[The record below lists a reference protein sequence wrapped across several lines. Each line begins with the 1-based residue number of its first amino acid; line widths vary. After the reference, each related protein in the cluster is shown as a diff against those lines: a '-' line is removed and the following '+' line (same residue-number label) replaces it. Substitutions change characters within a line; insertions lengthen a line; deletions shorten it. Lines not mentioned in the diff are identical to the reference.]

1 MAERTGGRRH
11 IAPFTL
17 SAILH
22 AAIATLLFNT
32 LKERKQVA
40 LPPMYRV
47 NIVAAPPGQRAIGE
61 VKNAQPTAS
70 AAVTQ
75 PTAAQSSIKETPAA
89 RATARSKAAP
99 VPPKSDI
106 AKASKAAQKTVST
119 PTTTTSRPGTTAAAK
134 VTDKA
139 KPDAPKAGGG
149 PVGGKGTDVATI
161 RSDGI
166 EFPFPGY
173 LNNIV
178 RQIALNF
185 NPRNPSARL
194 KAEVRFLIHRDGSV
208 SDLTFVR
215 RSGNF
220 SFDLEAQ
227 GAVEA
232 ASSARRFGPL
242 PDGCS
247 DDVLPVV
254 FSFDPEFMK

>member
-1 MAERTGGRRH
+1 MQRRANGSRH

-22 AAIATLLFNT
+22 AAVATLLFNT
-32 LKERKQVA
+32 LKERKPVA

-47 NIVAAPPGQRAIGE
+47 SIVAAPPGARAIGE
-61 VKNAQPTAS
+61 VKSQQAKATTP
-70 AAVTQ
+70 VTQ
-75 PTAAQSSIKETPAA
+75 PSTAQSTVKEMPLPRAKPAPKTPA
-89 RATARSKAAP
+89 RATPTVAKAAP
-99 VPPKSDI
+99 APKAGVPEAKTSPQPK
-106 AKASKAAQKTVST
+106 TE
-119 PTTTTSRPGTTAAAK
+119 
-134 VTDKA
+134 
-139 KPDAPKAGGG
+139 APKAGGG
-149 PVGGKGTDVATI
+149 PTGGKGTDVATV

-178 RQIALNF
+178 RQIAVNF
-185 NPRNPSARL
+185 KPRNPNARL

-208 SDLTFVR
+208 SDLTFIR
-215 RSGNF
+215 KSGNF

-232 ASSARRFGPL
+232 ASSAHAFGPL
-242 PDGCS
+242 PDGFQ

-254 FSFDPEFMK
+254 FSFDPEFLK

>member
-1 MAERTGGRRH
+1 MPRRESGSRLV
-11 IAPFTL
+11 APFTL

-22 AAIATLLFNT
+22 AAVATLLFNT
-32 LKERKQVA
+32 LKERKPVA

-47 NIVAAPPGQRAIGE
+47 EIVAAPPGERAIGE
-61 VKNAQPTAS
+61 VKTAQAKAAAS
-70 AAVTQ
+70 VTQ
-75 PTAAQSSIKETPAA
+75 PTATQSTVKEMPLPTAKPAPKTPR
-89 RATARSKAAP
+89 RATPTQGKVAP
-99 VPPKSDI
+99 SQKVAPPTK
-106 AKASKAAQKTVST
+106 
-119 PTTTTSRPGTTAAAK
+119 AK
-134 VTDKA
+134 VTPQPKA
-139 KPDAPKAGGG
+139 EAPKAGGG
-149 PVGGKGTDVATI
+149 PTGGKGTDVATV

-185 NPRNPSARL
+185 KPRNPVARL

-208 SDLTFVR
+208 SDLTFIR

-232 ASSARRFGPL
+232 ASSTRAFGPL
-242 PDGCS
+242 PTGFP
-247 DDVLPVV
+247 DDALPVV
-254 FSFDPEFMK
+254 FSFDPEFLK

>member
-1 MAERTGGRRH
+1 MPGGAGGSRH

-22 AAIATLLFNT
+22 AAVATLLFNT

-47 NIVAAPPGQRAIGE
+47 NIVAAPAGERAIGE
-61 VKNAQPTAS
+61 VRSGQAQATPSVTQSSASQSTLQERPLPTAK
-70 AAVTQ
+70 
-75 PTAAQSSIKETPAA
+75 PAQKTPA
-89 RATARSKAAP
+89 RATPS
-99 VPPKSDI
+99 V
-106 AKASKAAQKTVST
+106 AKAGDR
-119 PTTTTSRPGTTAAAK
+119 TSAAAK
-134 VTDKA
+134 GATAAKTGAPDAKA
-139 KPDAPKAGGG
+139 VPQPKTQAPKAGGG
-149 PVGGKGTDVATI
+149 PVGGKGTDVATV

-185 NPRNPSARL
+185 KPRNPGARL

-208 SDLTFVR
+208 SDLTFIR

-232 ASSARRFGPL
+232 AASAQRFGPL
-242 PDGCS
+242 PDGFT

-254 FSFDPEFMK
+254 FSFDPEFLK

>member
-1 MAERTGGRRH
+1 MARRAGGSRH
-11 IAPFTL
+11 VAPFTL

-22 AAIATLLFNT
+22 ATIATLLFNT

-47 NIVAAPPGQRAIGE
+47 SIVAAPPGERAIGE
-61 VKNAQPTAS
+61 VRSGQPKATT
-70 AAVTQ
+70 AVTQ
-75 PTAAQSSIKETPAA
+75 PSAAQSTLKEMPLPKAKPAQKTPA
-89 RATARSKAAP
+89 RATPSAP
-99 VPPKSDI
+99 KPA
-106 AKASKAAQKTVST
+106 AKAGAPDAKAVPQPKTE
-119 PTTTTSRPGTTAAAK
+119 
-134 VTDKA
+134 
-139 KPDAPKAGGG
+139 APKAGGG
-149 PVGGKGTDVATI
+149 PVGGKGTDVATV

-185 NPRNPSARL
+185 KPRNTNARL
-194 KAEVRFLIHRDGSV
+194 KAEIRFLTHRDGSV
-208 SDLTFVR
+208 SDLTFIR

-232 ASSARRFGPL
+232 ASSTGRFGPL
-242 PDGCS
+242 PDGFA

-254 FSFDPEFMK
+254 FSFDPEFLK

>member
-1 MAERTGGRRH
+1 MASETGRSRH

-17 SAILH
+17 SALLH
-22 AAIATLLFNT
+22 AAVATLLFNT
-32 LKERKQVA
+32 LKERKPVA

-47 NIVAAPPGQRAIGE
+47 SIVAAPPGERAIGE
-61 VKNAQPTAS
+61 VKSGQAKATT
-70 AAVTQ
+70 AVTQ
-75 PTAAQSSIKETPAA
+75 PTTAQSTLKEMPLPKAKPAQKTPA
-89 RATARSKAAP
+89 RATPSVSKPA
-99 VPPKSDI
+99 
-106 AKASKAAQKTVST
+106 AKAGATDAKAVPQPKTE
-119 PTTTTSRPGTTAAAK
+119 
-134 VTDKA
+134 
-139 KPDAPKAGGG
+139 APKAGGG
-149 PVGGKGTDVATI
+149 PVGGKGTDVATV

-185 NPRNPSARL
+185 KPRNTNARL
-194 KAEVRFLIHRDGSV
+194 KAEIRFLIHRDGSV
-208 SDLTFVR
+208 SDLTFIR

-242 PDGCS
+242 PDGFP

-254 FSFDPEFMK
+254 FSFDPEFLK

>member
-1 MAERTGGRRH
+1 MVGRAGGSRN

-22 AAIATLLFNT
+22 AAVATLLFNT
-32 LKERKQVA
+32 LKERKPVA

-47 NIVAAPPGQRAIGE
+47 EIVAAPPGERAIGE
-61 VKNAQPTAS
+61 VKSGQAKATPS
-70 AAVTQ
+70 VTQ
-75 PTAAQSSIKETPAA
+75 SSAAQSSPREAPLPKAKPAQKTPA
-89 RATARSKAAP
+89 RATPSVAKAAKAGAP
-99 VPPKSDI
+99 D
-106 AKASKAAQKTVST
+106 AKAVPKPKTE
-119 PTTTTSRPGTTAAAK
+119 
-134 VTDKA
+134 
-139 KPDAPKAGGG
+139 APKAGGG
-149 PVGGKGTDVATI
+149 PVGGKGTDVATV

-185 NPRNPSARL
+185 KPRNADARL

-208 SDLTFVR
+208 SDLTFIR

-232 ASSARRFGPL
+232 AASSRAFGPL
-242 PDGCS
+242 PNGFT

-254 FSFDPEFMK
+254 FSFDPEFLK

>member
-1 MAERTGGRRH
+1 MIARRANEPLH
-11 IAPFTL
+11 LGSFAVSAVLHVTL
-17 SAILH
+17 GMLAFQS
-22 AAIATLLFNT
+22 
-32 LKERKQVA
+32 LKQPKPIA

-47 NIVAAPPGQRAIGE
+47 NIVAAPPGERAIGE
-61 VKNAQPTAS
+61 VKAEAS
-70 AAVTQ
+70 RAAAPVTQ
-75 PTAAQSSIKETPAA
+75 PSTPQSSVKEMPMPAAKPLRKPPVRATPTEAKPAPSPKTSAVSPTEPKAAAQPET
-89 RATARSKAAP
+89 
-99 VPPKSDI
+99 
-106 AKASKAAQKTVST
+106 
-119 PTTTTSRPGTTAAAK
+119 
-134 VTDKA
+134 
-139 KPDAPKAGGG
+139 DAPKAGGG
-149 PVGGKGTDVATI
+149 PVGDKGTDVATV

-185 NPRNPSARL
+185 KPRTEARL

-208 SDLTFVR
+208 SNLQFVR
-215 RSGNF
+215 RSGVF

-242 PDGCS
+242 PAGFP

-254 FSFDPEFMK
+254 FSFDPEFLR

>member
-1 MAERTGGRRH
+1 MAERTGGSRH

-32 LKERKQVA
+32 LKEQKQVA

-47 NIVAAPPGQRAIGE
+47 NIVAAPPGERAIGE
-61 VKNAQPTAS
+61 VQSGQSRPTP
-70 AAVTQ
+70 AVTQ
-75 PTAAQSSIKETPAA
+75 PSAAQSSVKETAVSKVPD
-89 RATARSKAAP
+89 RSKVAK
-99 VPPKSDI
+99 VPTKPEVVKGG
-106 AKASKAAQKTVST
+106 KVAQKAPST
-119 PTTTTSRPGTTAAAK
+119 PTTNTSKPGSATAK
-134 VTDKA
+134 VTPKA
-139 KPDAPKAGGG
+139 NPEAPKAGGG
-149 PVGGKGTDVATI
+149 PEGGKGTDVATI

-185 NPRNPSARL
+185 KPRNPSARL

-232 ASSARRFGPL
+232 ASSTRRFGPL
-242 PDGCS
+242 PDGFT

>member
-1 MAERTGGRRH
+1 MAERTGGSLH
-11 IAPFTL
+11 FAPFTL

-47 NIVAAPPGQRAIGE
+47 NIVAAPPGERAIGE
-61 VKNAQPTAS
+61 VRSGDAKATP
-70 AAVTQ
+70 AVTQ
-75 PTAAQSSIKETPAA
+75 PTPAQSSIKETPVSK
-89 RATARSKAAP
+89 TPDRSK
-99 VPPKSDI
+99 V
-106 AKASKAAQKTVST
+106 AKVSPSVDVARASKAAQKSPSA
-119 PTTTTSRPGTTAAAK
+119 PTTKP
-134 VTDKA
+134 A
-139 KPDAPKAGGG
+139 KPGDAAGKMAPKTNPVAPKAGGG
-149 PVGGKGTDVATI
+149 PEGGKGTDVATI

-185 NPRNPSARL
+185 KPRNPSARL

-232 ASSARRFGPL
+232 ASSMRGFGPL
-242 PDGCS
+242 PEGFS

>member
-1 MAERTGGRRH
+1 MPRRESGSRLV
-11 IAPFTL
+11 APFTL
-17 SAILH
+17 SALLH
-22 AAIATLLFNT
+22 AVVATLLFNT
-32 LKERKQVA
+32 LKERKPVA

-47 NIVAAPPGQRAIGE
+47 EIVAAPPGERAIGE
-61 VKNAQPTAS
+61 VKTAQAKATTP
-70 AAVTQ
+70 VTQ
-75 PTAAQSSIKETPAA
+75 PTATQSTVKEMPTLKAKPAPKTPA
-89 RATARSKAAP
+89 RATPTRGKVSP
-99 VPPKSDI
+99 SPKPS
-106 AKASKAAQKTVST
+106 
-119 PTTTTSRPGTTAAAK
+119 TAAETK
-134 VTDKA
+134 V
-139 KPDAPKAGGG
+139 KPQPKTEAPKAGGG
-149 PVGGKGTDVATI
+149 PTGGKGTDVATV

-178 RQIALNF
+178 RQIAINF
-185 NPRNPSARL
+185 KPRNPAARL

-232 ASSARRFGPL
+232 ASSARAFGPL
-242 PDGCS
+242 PTGFP

-254 FSFDPEFMK
+254 FSFDPEFLK

>member
-1 MAERTGGRRH
+1 MVGRAGGSRN

-22 AAIATLLFNT
+22 AAVATLLFNT
-32 LKERKQVA
+32 LKERKPVA

-47 NIVAAPPGQRAIGE
+47 EIVAAPPGERAIGE
-61 VKNAQPTAS
+61 VKSGQVKATPS
-70 AAVTQ
+70 VTQ
-75 PTAAQSSIKETPAA
+75 SSAAQSSAREAPLPKAKPTQKTPA
-89 RATARSKAAP
+89 RATPSAAKP
-99 VPPKSDI
+99 
-106 AKASKAAQKTVST
+106 AKAGAPDAKAIPKPKTE
-119 PTTTTSRPGTTAAAK
+119 
-134 VTDKA
+134 
-139 KPDAPKAGGG
+139 APKAGGG
-149 PVGGKGTDVATI
+149 PVGGKGTDVATV

-185 NPRNPSARL
+185 KPRNADARL

-208 SDLTFVR
+208 SDLTFIR

-232 ASSARRFGPL
+232 AASSRAFGPL
-242 PDGCS
+242 PNGFT

-254 FSFDPEFMK
+254 FSFDPEFLK

>member
-1 MAERTGGRRH
+1 VAARRSGSRH
-11 IAPFTL
+11 IAPFTF

-22 AAIATLLFNT
+22 ATVATLLFNT
-32 LKERKQVA
+32 MRERKPVA

-47 NIVAAPPGQRAIGE
+47 EIVAAPPGERAIGE
-61 VKNAQPTAS
+61 VKSSQAQAPP
-70 AAVTQ
+70 AVTQ
-75 PTAAQSSIKETPAA
+75 QSAPQSSVKDMPLPKAKPAEKTPARSTPTIAKPAERPSTAAKKPAVGA
-89 RATARSKAAP
+89 AKQGAATE
-99 VPPKSDI
+99 
-106 AKASKAAQKTVST
+106 KTVS
-119 PTTTTSRPGTTAAAK
+119 
-134 VTDKA
+134 KA
-139 KPDAPKAGGG
+139 KSEAPKAGGG
-149 PVGGKGTDVATI
+149 PTGGTGTDVATV

-185 NPRNPSARL
+185 NPRNPNARL

-208 SDLTFVR
+208 SDLTFIR

-232 ASSARRFGPL
+232 ASSARGFGPL
-242 PDGCS
+242 PDGFQ

-254 FSFDPEFMK
+254 FSFDPEFLK

>member
-1 MAERTGGRRH
+1 V
-11 IAPFTL
+11 
-17 SAILH
+17 LH

-32 LKERKQVA
+32 LKERKPVA

-47 NIVAAPPGQRAIGE
+47 EIVAAPAGERAIGE
-61 VKNAQPTAS
+61 VKSEQAVAKAPVTPPATSQSSVKELPLPTAKP
-70 AAVTQ
+70 A
-75 PTAAQSSIKETPAA
+75 PKTPA
-89 RATARSKAAP
+89 R
-99 VPPKSDI
+99 V
-106 AKASKAAQKTVST
+106 T
-119 PTTTTSRPGTTAAAK
+119 PSEA
-134 VTDKA
+134 KA
-139 KPDAPKAGGG
+139 KPAAKAGAAEAKAVPKPKTEAPKAGGG
-149 PVGGKGTDVATI
+149 PVGDKGTDVATV

-185 NPRNPSARL
+185 KPRNPAARL

-208 SDLTFVR
+208 SDITFVR

-232 ASSARRFGPL
+232 ASSAHAFGPL
-242 PDGCS
+242 PTGFP
-247 DDVLPVV
+247 DDALPVV
-254 FSFDPEFMK
+254 FSFDPAFLK

>member
-1 MAERTGGRRH
+1 MASGVGGSRL

-22 AAIATLLFNT
+22 AAVATLLFNS
-32 LKERKQVA
+32 LKERKPVA

-47 NIVAAPPGQRAIGE
+47 NIVAAPPGERAIGE
-61 VKNAQPTAS
+61 VKSAQAK
-70 AAVTQ
+70 AATPVTQ
-75 PTAAQSSIKETPAA
+75 PSAAQSTLKEMPVPKAKPAQKTPA
-89 RATARSKAAP
+89 RATPSAP
-99 VPPKSDI
+99 KPA
-106 AKASKAAQKTVST
+106 AKAGAADAKAVPQPKTE
-119 PTTTTSRPGTTAAAK
+119 
-134 VTDKA
+134 
-139 KPDAPKAGGG
+139 APKAGGG
-149 PVGGKGTDVATI
+149 PVGGKGTDVATV
-161 RSDGI
+161 RTDGI
-166 EFPFPGY
+166 EFAFPGY

-185 NPRNPSARL
+185 RPRNTNAGL
-194 KAEVRFLIHRDGSV
+194 KAEIRFLIHRDGSV
-208 SDLTFVR
+208 SDLTFIR

-242 PDGCS
+242 PDGFS

-254 FSFDPEFMK
+254 FSFDPEFLK

>member
-1 MAERTGGRRH
+1 MSSGTGGARH

-32 LKERKQVA
+32 LKERKPVA

-47 NIVAAPPGQRAIGE
+47 NIVAAPPGERAIGE
-61 VKNAQPTAS
+61 VKSGQDKATTP
-70 AAVTQ
+70 VTQ
-75 PTAAQSSIKETPAA
+75 PSAAQSTLKEMPLPKAKPAQRTPA
-89 RATARSKAAP
+89 RATPSVPKPSVKAGAA
-99 VPPKSDI
+99 D
-106 AKASKAAQKTVST
+106 AKAVPQPKTE
-119 PTTTTSRPGTTAAAK
+119 
-134 VTDKA
+134 
-139 KPDAPKAGGG
+139 APKAGGG
-149 PVGGKGTDVATI
+149 PVGGKGTDVATV
-161 RSDGI
+161 RTDGI
-166 EFPFPGY
+166 EFAFPGY

-185 NPRNPSARL
+185 RPRNANARL
-194 KAEVRFLIHRDGSV
+194 KAEIRFLIHRDGSV
-208 SDLTFVR
+208 SDLTFIR

-242 PDGCS
+242 PDGFP

-254 FSFDPEFMK
+254 FSFDPEFLK

>member
-1 MAERTGGRRH
+1 MPRRESGSRL

-22 AAIATLLFNT
+22 AALATLLFNT
-32 LKERKQVA
+32 LKERKPVA

-47 NIVAAPPGQRAIGE
+47 EIVAAPPGERAIGE
-61 VKNAQPTAS
+61 VKAAQAKAAAS
-70 AAVTQ
+70 VTQ
-75 PTAAQSSIKETPAA
+75 PTATQSTVKEMPLPTAKPAPKTPA
-89 RATARSKAAP
+89 RATPTQGKVAPLSKVSAP
-99 VPPKSDI
+99 PE
-106 AKASKAAQKTVST
+106 
-119 PTTTTSRPGTTAAAK
+119 AK
-134 VTDKA
+134 VTPQPKA
-139 KPDAPKAGGG
+139 EAPKAGGG
-149 PVGGKGTDVATI
+149 PTGGKGTDVATV

-185 NPRNPSARL
+185 KPRNPAARL

-208 SDLTFVR
+208 SDLTFIR

-232 ASSARRFGPL
+232 ASSTRAFGPL
-242 PDGCS
+242 PTGFP
-247 DDVLPVV
+247 DDALPVV
-254 FSFDPEFMK
+254 FSFDPEFLK